1 MYIDISLLIFFEKYC
16 YIVPMYI
23 ETVPNRNSRP
33 TILLR
38 QGWRQGTKVRKRTL
52 ANLTHWPDHKI
63 DALRRLLQDEPLVS
77 PHSVFTVEQSLPHGA
92 VEAVLGTM
100 RRLGLDTLI
109 AAKPCPERNL
119 IMAMVAEQLLHPS
132 SKLGTTRLWHTTTL
146 AHALGVSAADEDDLY
161 DALDWLLARQARIEN
176 KLAKRHLAPGAHVLY
191 DVTSSSYEGATCP
204 LACFGYNRD
213 QKRGKTSIVYGVM
226 TAPDGCP
233 MALEVYPGN
242 TGDPPTV
249 PKQIH
254 KLYTRFGL
262 QQVVLVGDR
271 GTLTQTQIDTLKQH
285 PGLGWISALRF
296 EAIRKLADQHHI
308 PASLFEPP
316 YLAEI
321 TSVAF
326 PGERLMACF
335 KALLATDRQ
344 RKRAALLEATEHAL
358 DKIAKEVARRTKTP
372 LSPTDIGKKIGKV
385 LYHYKVAK
393 HFKVTLDAAGF
404 RSERRVESIQRE
416 SELDGIYVIRTSEPK
431 ERLSAADTVR
441 GYKHLAL
448 VEQLFRTLKGMD
460 IRVRPIRHRIAKRVR
475 AHIFLCLLAYYVEW
489 HMRRA
494 MAPLL
499 FDDAELPDSRRTRD
513 AVAPAR
519 PSSSAQKKKTTR
531 LTPDGLPIHSFNTLL
546 AAWGTRCQNRCRLP
560 ADPSVPPFYLLTEPT
575 ALQQRAFDLLG
586 LVFPGNGN
594 ANSMDR

>member
-1 MYIDISLLIFFEKYC
+1 
-16 YIVPMYI
+16 MYI

-109 AAKPCPERNL
+109 AAKPCQERNL
-119 IMAMVAEQLLHPS
+119 ILAMVAEQLLHPS
-132 SKLGTTRLWHTTTL
+132 SKLATTRLWHTTTL
-146 AHALGVSAADEDDLY
+146 AHELGVSDADEDDLY

-191 DVTSSSYEGATCP
+191 DVTSSYYEGATCP

-226 TAPDGCP
+226 TAPDGRP
-233 MALEVYPGN
+233 IALEVYPGN
-242 TGDPPTV
+242 TGDPTTV
-249 PKQIH
+249 PQQIH
-254 KLYTRFGL
+254 KLRTRFGL

-271 GTLTQTQIDTLKQH
+271 GTLTQTQIDTLKQY

-308 PASLFEPP
+308 PAALFEPP

-335 KALLATDRQ
+335 NALLATDRQ
-344 RKRAALLEATEHAL
+344 RKRAALLEATEHDL
-358 DKIAKEVARRTKTP
+358 DKIAKEVARHTKTP

-404 RSERRVESIQRE
+404 HYERRVESIQRE

-441 GYKHLAL
+441 DYKHLAL

-546 AAWGTRCQNRCRLP
+546 AALGTRCQNRCRLT

-594 ANSMDR
+594 SNSMDR